1 MKVYDFN
8 KIGADL
14 EAAAGGKITED
25 NSDNLFFS
33 AADLEGE
40 PVKERAWLV
49 DDLIPTRTVTSFY
62 GDGAT
67 GKSLLALQLAVA
79 VAADKETRWLN
90 RMPAK
95 GGVLYLGAEDDRD
108 EMHRRFADILRA
120 NFLTYQDVSRLNI
133 ASLADR
139 DALLAITDNKTNT
152 LVPTNLWERV
162 VAKVDAERPALVVLD
177 TLADL
182 FAGNENDRGLAR
194 QFISQLRALA
204 IRYETAVVL
213 LAHPS
218 LTGMAGSGTS
228 GNTAWNNSVRSRLYL
243 ERIITDGYE
252 PDHTARKLTVKK
264 SNYGATGEEVQM
276 TWADGVFIA
285 TSTSEGTALD
295 RASINAKSERVY
307 LALLRNRNETGRRVN
322 PSAGANYAPKVF
334 SESEQSEGI
343 TKQQFK
349 RAQDRL
355 FDKKSITTV
364 SEYRTNYIVEV
375 A

>member
-14 EAAAGGKITED
+14 EAAAGGKITDD

-33 AADLEGE
+33 VADLEGE

-120 NFLTYQDVSRLNI
+120 NFLTYQDVSKLNI

-243 ERIITDGYE
+243 R
-252 PDHTARKLTVKK
+252 RQKL
-264 SNYGATGEEVQM
+264 
-276 TWADGVFIA
+276 
-285 TSTSEGTALD
+285 
-295 RASINAKSERVY
+295 
-307 LALLRNRNETGRRVN
+307 
-322 PSAGANYAPKVF
+322 SAPP
-334 SESEQSEGI
+334 
-343 TKQQFK
+343 
-349 RAQDRL
+349 
-355 FDKKSITTV
+355 
-364 SEYRTNYIVEV
+364 
-375 A
+375 

>member
-1 MKVYDFN
+1 MKIYDFN
-8 KIGADL
+8 KMGADL
-14 EAAAGGKITED
+14 QAAAGGKITDD

-33 AADLEGE
+33 VADLEGE

-120 NFLTYQDVSRLNI
+120 NFLTYQDVSALNI

-204 IRYETAVVL
+204 IRYDTAVVL

-276 TWADGVFIA
+276 AWSDGVFARQSMQKASGFILHCYEIA
-285 TSTSEGTALD
+285 T
-295 RASINAKSERVY
+295 K
-307 LALLRNRNETGRRVN
+307 
-322 PSAGANYAPKVF
+322 PAGV
-334 SESEQSEGI
+334 
-343 TKQQFK
+343 
-349 RAQDRL
+349 
-355 FDKKSITTV
+355 
-364 SEYRTNYIVEV
+364 
-375 A
+375 

>member
-14 EAAAGGKITED
+14 EAAAGGKITD
-25 NSDNLFFS
+25 DTSDNLFFS
-33 AADLEGE
+33 VADLEGE

-120 NFLTYQDVSRLNI
+120 NFLTYQDVSKLNI

-276 TWADGVFIA
+276 TWSDGVFIA

>member
-1 MKVYDFN
+1 MKIYDFN
-8 KIGADL
+8 KMGADL
-14 EAAAGGKITED
+14 QAAAGGKITDD

-33 AADLEGE
+33 VADLEGE

-120 NFLTYQDVSRLNI
+120 NFLTYQDVSALNI

-204 IRYETAVVL
+204 IRYDTAVVL

-276 TWADGVFIA
+276 TWSDGVFIA
-285 TSTSEGTALD
+285 TSTSDGTALD